1 MATIKTVLN
10 KDRIQKQGDYALVI
24 QIIHKRVKRV
34 IYTPYKLKEDE
45 FNAVEQKAI
54 YTNGVR
60 YTHKQIREINHFTE
74 RKKVE
79 IAKVIAYITAHDK
92 CFTAEDIAKKY
103 YLDQSDKYLITY
115 TERLIAKKEALG
127 KMGSA
132 KGFLSTL
139 RSIKRFMGTQTI
151 EFNDIDYHFI
161 KRYEEY
167 LHNTN
172 IKQNTVSFYLRNFRT
187 IYNMAYDDGIEMNN
201 HNAFH
206 KVRIKITKTVKRALK
221 QEIIEQ
227 ISLIDLT
234 DKPELDKARDLFMFS
249 FYTRGMSFVDII
261 YLRHTDIVED
271 VIYYKRR
278 KTDQYLEIA
287 VTAPLRKLI
296 DKYNTDQI
304 YVLPF
309 INGSNQPTLYKKYQ
323 AVYGNIYRNLRVLQ
337 KRLHL
342 STPLTTYVARHSWA
356 TIAKEQGVSTT
367 IISEGLGHS
376 SEKTTQIYLKEFDRS
391 VIDRVNE
398 KIVSF
403 SVAECAAL

>member
-1 MATIKTVLN
+1 MATVKTVLN

-34 IYTPYKLKEDE
+34 IYTPYKLKENE
-45 FNAVEQKAI
+45 FNAEEQKAI
-54 YTNGVR
+54 YTDGTR

-74 RKKVE
+74 LKKVE
-79 IAKVIAYITAHDK
+79 IAKIIAYTTVQDR
-92 CFTAEDIAKKY
+92 CFTVDDIAKKY

-161 KRYEEY
+161 KQYEEY

-172 IKQNTVSFYLRNFRT
+172 IKQNTVSFYLRNFRA
-187 IYNMAYDDGIEMNN
+187 IYNMAYDDGIEMNDY
-201 HNAFH
+201 NAFQ

-221 QEIIEQ
+221 QEIIER
-227 ISLIDLT
+227 ISLMDLA
-234 DKPELDKARDLFMFS
+234 DKSELDKARDLFMFS

-261 YLRHTDIVED
+261 YLRHTDIIED
-271 VIYYKRR
+271 VIYYRRR

-287 VTAPLRKLI
+287 VTEPLRKLI
-296 DKYNTDQI
+296 DKYNTDET

-309 INGSNQPTLYKKYQ
+309 INEGNQPTLYKKYQ
-323 AVYGNIYRNLRVLQ
+323 AAYGNIYRSLRVLQ

-356 TIAKEQGVSTT
+356 TIAKEQGASIT

-376 SEKTTQIYLKEFDRS
+376 SEKTTRIYLKEFDRS

-403 SVAECAAL
+403 SVV

>member
-1 MATIKTVLN
+1 
-10 KDRIQKQGDYALVI
+10 
-24 QIIHKRVKRV
+24 
-34 IYTPYKLKEDE
+34 
-45 FNAVEQKAI
+45 
-54 YTNGVR
+54 
-60 YTHKQIREINHFTE
+60 
-74 RKKVE
+74 
-79 IAKVIAYITAHDK
+79 
-92 CFTAEDIAKKY
+92 
-103 YLDQSDKYLITY
+103 
-115 TERLIAKKEALG
+115 
-127 KMGSA
+127 MGSA

-139 RSIKRFMGTQTI
+139 RSIKRFMGTQII

-187 IYNMAYDDGIEMNN
+187 IYNMAYNDGIEMND
-201 HNAFH
+201 HNAFN
-206 KVRIKITKTVKRALK
+206 KVKVKITKTVKRALK
-221 QEIIEQ
+221 QDIIER
-227 ISLIDLT
+227 ISLMDLA
-234 DKPELDKARDLFMFS
+234 DKSELDKARDLFMFS

-261 YLRHTDIVED
+261 CLQHTDIVED
-271 VIYYKRR
+271 VIYYRRR

-296 DKYNTDQI
+296 DKYNTDPT

-309 INGSNQPTLYKKYQ
+309 INESNQPTLYKKYQ
-323 AVYGNIYRNLRVLQ
+323 ATYGNIYRNLRILQ
-337 KRLHL
+337 KKLHL
-342 STPLTTYVARHSWA
+342 NSPLTTYVARHSWA

-398 KIVSF
+398 RIVSF
-403 SVAECAAL
+403 SIS

>member
-1 MATIKTVLN
+1 MATIKAVLN

-45 FNAVEQKAI
+45 FNTVEQKAI
-54 YTNGVR
+54 YTDGVR

-74 RKKVE
+74 RKKAEV
-79 IAKVIAYITAHDK
+79 AKVIAYLTAHDK
-92 CFTAEDIAKKY
+92 NFTAEDIAKKY

-151 EFNDIDYHFI
+151 EFNDIDYRFI
-161 KRYEEY
+161 KRYEEF

-187 IYNMAYDDGIEMNN
+187 IYNMAYDDGIEMSD
-201 HNAFH
+201 HNAFY
-206 KVRIKITKTVKRALK
+206 KVKIKITKTVKRALK
-221 QEIIEQ
+221 QEVIER

-234 DKPELDKARDLFMFS
+234 DNLELDKARDLFMFS

-261 YLRHTDIVED
+261 YLRHTDMIED
-271 VIYYKRR
+271 VICYRRR

-296 DKYNTDQI
+296 DKYNTDET

-309 INGSNQPTLYKKYQ
+309 INEYNQPTLYKKYQ
-323 AVYGNIYRNLRVLQ
+323 AAYGNIYRSLRALQ
-337 KRLHL
+337 KELHL

-356 TIAKEQGVSTT
+356 TIAKEQGASTT
-367 IISEGLGHS
+367 VISEGLGHS
-376 SEKTTQIYLKEFDRS
+376 CEKTTQIYLKEFDRS
-391 VIDRVNE
+391 VIDKVNE

-403 SVAECAAL
+403 SGA